1 MKSLLITCCLFAI
14 YSCGSKEEKKETPE
28 VTTSILQEE
37 TENEQSEDDKALQ
50 TWLQGKVWTAEES
63 MAPMRLMKLKTDGEC
78 EFFNGSADPWTIV
91 KSELVLKKLT
101 EWPVKKVD
109 DSTFS
114 LYVKPSDVWYLYKL
128 TENL

>member
-1 MKSLLITCCLFAI
+1 
-14 YSCGSKEEKKETPE
+14 
-28 VTTSILQEE
+28 
-37 TENEQSEDDKALQ
+37 
-50 TWLQGKVWTAEES
+50 
-63 MAPMRLMKLKTDGEC
+63 MRLMKLKTDGEC
-78 EFFNGSADPWTIV
+78 EFFNGSAGPWTIV

-114 LYVKPSDVWYLYKL
+114 LYVKPSDVWYLYKH